1 MAKTCK
7 KEGCTNP
14 VFSNLYCKYDQH
26 LRTDEKFKSK
36 MKKVNSFVKK
46 EKNKTGELELFLE
59 IWTKMKPAKEMDKTV
74 EELEAME
81 AIEYFSYVQQFRI
94 CAITLEPLNIFMVNC
109 FSHIL
114 PKSTYKRFRLDFNNI
129 KVVKPDVHTIWE
141 FESREKL
148 LKYVGGRKISE
159 YADYLK
165 QKYNG
170 VK

>member
-1 MAKTCK
+1 MKNCK
-7 KEGCTNP
+7 EENCTNP
-14 VFSNLYCKYDQH
+14 VFSH
-26 LRTDEKFKSK
+26 LFCLRHQMKRTDDKFKAK
-36 MKKVNSFVKK
+36 MKSANSFCNKAK
-46 EKNKTGELELFLE
+46 SKTGELEFFID
-59 IWTKMKPAKEMDKTV
+59 IWTKAKPAKQMDKTM

-81 AIEYFSYVQQFRI
+81 AKEYFEYIQQFRV
-94 CAITLEPLNIFMVNC
+94 CSITLEPLTVFYVNC

-114 PKSTYKRFRLDFNNI
+114 PKSTYKRFRLEPNNI
-129 KVVKPDVHTIWE
+129 KLVKPDIHTIWE

-148 LKYVGGRKISE
+148 LQYVGGRKIEE